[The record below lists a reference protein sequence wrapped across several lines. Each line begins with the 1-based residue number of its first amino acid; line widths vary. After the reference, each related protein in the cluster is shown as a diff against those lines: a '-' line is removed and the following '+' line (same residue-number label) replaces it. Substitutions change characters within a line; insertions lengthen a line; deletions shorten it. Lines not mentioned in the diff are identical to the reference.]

1 MVEKNTGSGAGQTK
15 SVNPATGELLASFPL
30 HSVND
35 LRKMIRQAKVAQK
48 IWQEVSVKERA
59 KKIERIRD
67 YLVEN
72 TDDLVATIS
81 ADNGKS
87 LADALITEIF
97 PATLSVHYYCKNA
110 GKFLRDRKLSP
121 ASIILSFKRS
131 KVIRVPHGVVGVIS
145 PWNYPFAIAFYQVII
160 ALLSGNGVIL
170 KTATET
176 QLVGHALKR
185 AIEAA
190 DLPAG
195 LFHFVNMPGRLAGD
209 AFLENGIDKLAF
221 IGSVSVGKKLMAK
234 AAATLTPVTLEL
246 GGKDAMI
253 VCDDADPYLA
263 ANGAVWG
270 GYTNAGQSC
279 GGIERIYVHEKI
291 YDKFMSSF
299 KEKTETLKIGAG
311 QNYDVDISCITTK
324 RQVDTINRHV
334 ADALKKGAAI
344 FAKSAVP
351 DEPNLQNFLPAMV
364 LTNVNHDM
372 QMMREETF
380 GPIVGVMKVKDMD
393 EAIALAN
400 DSNLGLSA
408 SVWSQDR
415 KKAEKIARKI
425 EAGVVNINDHL
436 MSHGM
441 SETPWGGF
449 KESGIGRSHSKYGF
463 WEMTQ
468 PQVIVR
474 DVLPGIKREMWWYPV
489 NKKVYDGLRGLIEM
503 RFAKSLK
510 RRFKGIKNALI
521 ILPRMYKK

>member
-1 MVEKNTGSGAGQTK
+1 
-15 SVNPATGELLASFPL
+15 
-30 HSVND
+30 
-35 LRKMIRQAKVAQK
+35 
-48 IWQEVSVKERA
+48 
-59 KKIERIRD
+59 
-67 YLVEN
+67 
-72 TDDLVATIS
+72 
-81 ADNGKS
+81 
-87 LADALITEIF
+87 
-97 PATLSVHYYCKNA
+97 
-110 GKFLRDRKLSP
+110 
-121 ASIILSFKRS
+121 
-131 KVIRVPHGVVGVIS
+131 
-145 PWNYPFAIAFYQVII
+145 
-160 ALLSGNGVIL
+160 
-170 KTATET
+170 
-176 QLVGHALKR
+176 
-185 AIEAA
+185 
-190 DLPAG
+190 
-195 LFHFVNMPGRLAGD
+195 
-209 AFLENGIDKLAF
+209 
-221 IGSVSVGKKLMAK
+221 
-234 AAATLTPVTLEL
+234 
-246 GGKDAMI
+246 
-253 VCDDADPYLA
+253 
-263 ANGAVWG
+263 
-270 GYTNAGQSC
+270 
-279 GGIERIYVHEKI
+279 
-291 YDKFMSSF
+291 
-299 KEKTETLKIGAG
+299 
-311 QNYDVDISCITTK
+311 
-324 RQVDTINRHV
+324 
-334 ADALKKGAAI
+334 
-344 FAKSAVP
+344 
-351 DEPNLQNFLPAMV
+351 MV